1 MRRLL
6 RWSTLVCVGFVALP
20 SLGRDSTIRAQ
31 VPAAAPAREAY
42 ANLPGVRI
50 WYRDTGGGGTPVV
63 LLHAATGSSRAW
75 ELQIPAF
82 TAAGYRVIAYDR
94 RGWGRSVVDPA
105 GAPPGTSADDLHALI
120 RHLDID
126 RFHLVGTAAG
136 GFVALD
142 YALSFPRQVR
152 SLVVASSIGGIQDEE
167 YLALGRRI
175 RPSPQFDALP
185 PDFRE
190 IGPSYRAANPE
201 GTQRWIEL
209 ERMSRP
215 EGPPAPAQPMRNR
228 VTFALLDTIAAPTLL
243 LTGDADL
250 YAPPPVMQMF
260 KARLRNAESIVVPG
274 AGHSVY
280 WEQPEIFNRAL
291 LAFFARH

>member
-1 MRRLL
+1 MRRLQ
-6 RWSTLVCVGFVALP
+6 RWSSLACIGFVALP
-20 SLGRDSTIRAQ
+20 SLGRDTTIRAQ
-31 VPAAAPAREAY
+31 VSAAAPAREAY
-42 ANLPGVRI
+42 ANLAGVRI
-50 WYRDTGGGGTPVV
+50 WYRDTGGRGTPVV
-63 LLHAATGSSRAW
+63 LLHAATGSSRVW
-75 ELQIPAF
+75 EHQLPAF

-105 GAPPGTSADDLHALI
+105 GAQPGTAADDLRALMT
-120 RHLDID
+120 HLDVD

-201 GTQRWIEL
+201 GTRRWIEL
-209 ERMSRP
+209 ERISRP

-228 VTFALLDTIAAPTLL
+228 VTFALLETIASPTLL

-260 KARLRNAESIVVPG
+260 KARIRNAESIVVPE